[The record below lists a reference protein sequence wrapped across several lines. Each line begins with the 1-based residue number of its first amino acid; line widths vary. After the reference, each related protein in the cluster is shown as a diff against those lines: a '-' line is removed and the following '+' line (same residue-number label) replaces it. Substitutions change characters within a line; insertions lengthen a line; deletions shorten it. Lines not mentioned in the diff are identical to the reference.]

1 MMFSRRVFVGS
12 IPLLLAETKAR
23 AESSGAADSA
33 EWPARP
39 VRFIVPA
46 AAGSAGDDVCRL
58 IAAKLGERFGQ
69 PFAIVN
75 QPAAVG
81 TLAMQDLA
89 RATPDGYTIGQI
101 SATTHVI
108 AKLYTPDLS
117 YDGIKDFALISLLG
131 TSPYVIATYPG
142 IPVKSVAELVA
153 LAKAKPQPLSNA
165 AFGTMSLGYLGS
177 KLFERQAGITLN
189 QIPYRSSAQ
198 AVTDVVA
205 GRVDMQFSTL
215 PPAVPL
221 IRAGKLR
228 AIATTGAQR
237 FATLAEIPTLAESG
251 FPGFDV
257 ALWLGMAAPAGTPP
271 KIITTLNSELV
282 ALLNTTDM
290 QDAMLRQS
298 FVAEFLLARRARRPH
313 WRRSGKVARYRG
325 ELQLIGK
332 MSRIQAA
339 SVRSSKEARKIHSAK
354 PSTARSTAKRYS
366 ARLSRCGAR

>member
-1 MMFSRRVFVGS
+1 MGHDFQPPSFCQFDPAALGQDQG
-12 IPLLLAETKAR
+12 
-23 AESSGAADSA
+23 SSGASRYGGQRR
-33 EWPARP
+33 WPARP

-46 AAGSAGDDVCRL
+46 AAGSAGDDVDRL

-69 PFAIVN
+69 QFAIVN

-81 TLAMQDLA
+81 TLAIQDLA
-89 RATPDGYTIGQI
+89 RAIPDGYTIGQI
-101 SATTHVI
+101 SASTQVI
-108 AKLYTPDLS
+108 AKLYTPGLS

-131 TSPYVIATYPG
+131 SSPYVLAVYPG
-142 IPVKSVAELVA
+142 LPVKNVAELVA
-153 LAKAKPQPLSNA
+153 LAKARSQPLSNA

-237 FATLAEIPTLAESG
+237 FATLSEVPTLAESG

-271 KIITTLNSELV
+271 KIIAALNSEVRRSPEHQRKCRLQCCGK
-282 ALLNTTDM
+282 ASSPSPARLTGLPAASTPIL
-290 QDAMLRQS
+290 QSGAMLWRQP
-298 FVAEFLLARRARRPH
+298 V
-313 WRRSGKVARYRG
+313 
-325 ELQLIGK
+325 
-332 MSRIQAA
+332 
-339 SVRSSKEARKIHSAK
+339 
-354 PSTARSTAKRYS
+354 
-366 ARLSRCGAR
+366 

>member
-1 MMFSRRVFVGS
+1 MIFSRRAFVS
-12 IPLLLAETKAR
+12 SMPLLFARGEAR
-23 AESSGAADSA
+23 ADSPGAPDSA

-58 IAAKLGERFGQ
+58 IGAKLGERFGQ
-69 PFAIVN
+69 QFAIVN

-89 RATPDGYTIGQI
+89 RAAPDGYTIGQI
-101 SATTHVI
+101 SASTQVI
-108 AKLYTPDLS
+108 AKLYTPSLS

-131 TSPYVIATYPG
+131 SSPYVLGVYPG
-142 IPVKSVAELVA
+142 LPVKTVAELVA

-165 AFGTMSLGYLGS
+165 AFGTMSLGFLGS

-189 QIPYRSSAQ
+189 QIPYKSSAQ

-237 FATLAEIPTLAESG
+237 FATLPEVPTLAESG
-251 FPGFDV
+251 FPEFDV
-257 ALWLGMAAPAGTPP
+257 ALWLGVAAPAGTPP
-271 KIITTLNSELV
+271 KIIASLNSELV
-282 ALLNTTDM
+282 ALLNTADM

-298 FVAEFLLARRARRPH
+298 FVAESCSPDALARRIDADLIK
-313 WRRSGKVARYRG
+313 WRDIVATAG
-325 ELQLIGK
+325 
-332 MSRIQAA
+332 
-339 SVRSSKEARKIHSAK
+339 SSEQ
-354 PSTARSTAKRYS
+354 
-366 ARLSRCGAR
+366 

>member
-1 MMFSRRVFVGS
+1 MIFNRRAFVSS
-12 IPLLLAETKAR
+12 IPLLLAKTKAR
-23 AESSGAADSA
+23 AEPQSTAGSA

-46 AAGSAGDDVCRL
+46 AAGSAGDDVDRL

-69 PFAIVN
+69 QFAIVN

-81 TLAMQDLA
+81 TLAIQDLA
-89 RATPDGYTIGQI
+89 RAIPDGYTIGQI
-101 SATTHVI
+101 STSTQVI
-108 AKLYTPDLS
+108 AKLYTPSLS
-117 YDGIKDFALISLLG
+117 YDSIKNFALISLLG
-131 TSPYVIATYPG
+131 SSPYVLAVYPG
-142 IPVKSVAELVA
+142 VPVKNVAELVT
-153 LAKAKPQPLSNA
+153 LAKAKSKPLSNA

-215 PPAVPL
+215 PPAMPL

-237 FATLAEIPTLAESG
+237 FSTLSEVPTLAESG

-271 KIITTLNSELV
+271 KIIAALNSEVV
-282 ALLNTTDM
+282 ALLNTAET

-298 FVAEFLLARRARRPH
+298 FVAESCSPDALA
-313 WRRSGKVARYRG
+313 
-325 ELQLIGK
+325 
-332 MSRIQAA
+332 SRIDADLAKWRDIVATA
-339 SVRSSKEARKIHSAK
+339 S
-354 PSTARSTAKRYS
+354 STEQ
-366 ARLSRCGAR
+366 